1 MKKNLSLII
10 GTLMLISVD
19 GIGTAFTSDIP
30 TFDDNSVDNIQ
41 GDKKV
46 VDKSVPLV
54 TKFLTLLDVLY
65 SHCLH
70 HQHQLLTQMHQ
81 Q

>member
-1 MKKNLSLII
+1 MKKILSLII
-10 GTLMLISVD
+10 GTLMLLSVD

-30 TFDDNSVDNIQ
+30 TFDDNSNIQ

-46 VDKSVPLV
+46 VDQSVPLV

-70 HQHQLLTQMHQ
+70 HLHQLLIQMQ
-81 Q
+81 QQ